1 MPQGTPV
8 YAGPPPELGYDSGV
22 KRAAGQLELM
32 DGPVDAGSELERNL
46 ADIAFANRWL
56 GGIAPIRR
64 EVRRTGACSILDIGS
79 GSGDVPL
86 ALVRDGRRRG
96 VDVRATCLDR
106 SAAMLA
112 IARRSTG
119 GEERLTFVCGDG
131 ERLPFDDA
139 AFDVVTCTLALH
151 HFEPPA
157 ARELLRE
164 MRRVARLTPIV
175 GDLIRSRLAFA
186 ATWLYARTT
195 TSNRLTRHDAPLSV
209 RRAYE
214 PAEAL
219 ALAREAGWG
228 SPRVQREPFFRMT
241 LVDVAP

>member
-1 MPQGTPV
+1 
-8 YAGPPPELGYDSGV
+8 V

-32 DGPVDAGSELERNL
+32 DRPVDAPDELEQNL
-46 ADIAFANRWL
+46 ADIEFANRWL

-64 EVRRTGACSILDIGS
+64 AVRSTGARTILDVGS
-79 GSGDVPL
+79 GSGDVPY

-96 VDVRATCLDR
+96 VDVRATCLDH
-106 SAAMLA
+106 SEAMLA
-112 IARRSTG
+112 IARRRTG
-119 GEERLTFVCGDG
+119 GDERLTFVCGQG

-175 GDLIRSRLAFA
+175 GDLSRSHLAFA
-186 ATWLYARTT
+186 ATWFYARVTT
-195 TSNRLTRHDAPLSV
+195 RNRLTRHDAPLSV
-209 RRAYE
+209 RRAYV

-219 ALAREAGWG
+219 TLAREAGWQ
-228 SPRVQREPFFRMT
+228 SPTVQREAFFRMT
-241 LVDVAP
+241 LVDGLHG